1 VRIPDTCRVGDV
13 NGGWDVMRVALAFE
27 RRPTMVGELDRV
39 LHQFIAWASEHPAVL
54 ARPAVR
60 TRLADAWTDLAA
72 GRRLSERM
80 VADTIAGEL
89 PIVHG
94 SIAKLFSS
102 EALVRASAG
111 LLDALG
117 AGGALTHGA
126 SGAPAD
132 GWVEWMHRHA
142 QVTTIRAGTSEI
154 QRTIIAE
161 RGLGLPRSGR

>member
-1 VRIPDTCRVGDV
+1 VR
-13 NGGWDVMRVALAFE
+13 A
-27 RRPTMVGELDRV
+27 
-39 LHQFIAWASEHPAVL
+39 
-54 ARPAVR
+54 
-60 TRLADAWTDLAA
+60 RLADAWTDVAA
-72 GRRLSERM
+72 GRQLSERM
-80 VADTIAGEL
+80 AAETAAGEL

-102 EALVRASAG
+102 EALVRASGG

-117 AGGALTHGA
+117 PDGLLAHGA
-126 SGAPAD
+126 PSAPAD

-161 RGLGLPRSGR
+161 RGLGLPRSDRR